1 MEYIQKGYL
10 MFLESINNSVVIQA
24 VFQKLEFNCPS
35 GCNLKVS
42 LYVIGKHS
50 EMSSFILL
58 ESSDKQ
64 LFRVAVDTA
73 RMCGTIAGMLDDLG
87 EQEGD
92 DKVPIPIHAVNA
104 ETLDKV
110 LTWAAHHKHDAQGVE
125 IAEFAPQV
133 SAWDQSF
140 LDVDQKTLFDLIIA
154 ANYLDIKRI
163 SALAARKVANTITG
177 KTAEEMR
184 AILGLENDLAPE
196 EVDQIKKENAFLM
209 TEKSFRK

>member
-1 MEYIQKGYL
+1 
-10 MFLESINNSVVIQA
+10 
-24 VFQKLEFNCPS
+24 
-35 GCNLKVS
+35 
-42 LYVIGKHS
+42 
-50 EMSSFILL
+50 
-58 ESSDKQ
+58 
-64 LFRVAVDTA
+64 
-73 RMCGTIAGMLDDLG
+73 MLDDL

-104 ETLDKV
+104 ETLD
-110 LTWAAHHKHDAQGVE
+110 KHDAQGVE

-154 ANYLDIKRI
+154 ANYLDIKGI
-163 SALAARKVANTITG
+163 SALAARKVADTITG

-196 EVDQIKKENAFLM
+196 EEDQIKKENAFLM

>member
-1 MEYIQKGYL
+1 
-10 MFLESINNSVVIQA
+10 
-24 VFQKLEFNCPS
+24 
-35 GCNLKVS
+35 
-42 LYVIGKHS
+42 
-50 EMSSFILL
+50 MSSFILL

-110 LTWAAHHKHDAQGVE
+110 LTWAAHHKHDTQGAE

-140 LDVDQKTLFDLIIA
+140 LDA
-154 ANYLDIKRI
+154 ANYLDIKGI
-163 SALAARKVANTITG
+163 SALAARKVANTIAG

-184 AILGLENDLAPE
+184 AHSWPRE
-196 EVDQIKKENAFLM
+196 
-209 TEKSFRK
+209 